1 MMQQCLKS
9 FKFREVPDIH
19 FLADQYHL
27 EIAPGTWDR
36 DAMSIVGALHNLKSP

>member
-1 MMQQCLKS
+1 MMQQCSKS

-36 DAMSIVGALHNLKSP
+36 DEMSIVGALHNLKSP

>member
-19 FLADQYHL
+19 FFADQYHL

-36 DAMSIVGALHNLKSP
+36 DAMSIVGALRNLKSP